1 MNAWTGAGYTE
12 PETLQTDDTLFSTTF
27 EFPWTTAPLSMNQR
41 IHRMQEA
48 RVQKELR
55 TLMHAKARHI
65 PELERC
71 EVRLVW
77 FVKDRRTRDDE
88 NIVATL
94 KPLCD
99 GLVDAEVVPDDTR
112 EFMVKHM
119 PEIRYVKGCTPHF
132 ELTVTELRADA

>member
-1 MNAWTGAGYTE
+1 MSGAWDGAGYT
-12 PETLQTDDTLFSTTF
+12 PEAVQTDEALFSTTF
-27 EFPWTTAPLSMNQR
+27 TFEWPTAPLSMND
-41 IHRMQEA
+41 RMHHIVKA
-48 RVQKELR
+48 KKVAELR
-55 TLMHAKARHI
+55 ALMHAKARQI
-65 PELERC
+65 PDLGRC

-77 FVKDRRTRDDE
+77 FVNTRRRRDDE

-119 PEIRYVKGCTPHF
+119 PEIRYEKGCTPHF
-132 ELTVTELRADA
+132 EFTVTEVHA